1 LEPWVKPLGLRA
13 WVLPVLVL
21 LFLGLFPF
29 LAAPAKA
36 DYASAV
42 KALEEG
48 DFGAARREF
57 RRLAEKGDA
66 KARLRLAILYDK
78 GEGGGRDVGEAARW
92 YGLAADEGLAV
103 ARFNLG
109 SLYEHGDGV
118 KKNLDEAVRLYRQA
132 AEQNLAHAQYNLG
145 VLYAEGRGVALDY
158 AEAARRF
165 RQAAEQGLG
174 LAQYNLGV
182 LYAEGRGVLQDSV
195 AAHMW
200 FNLAALTLKGEEHAR
215 AAKRRDAAAAR
226 MTPEQ
231 IAEAQRRAREWRPN
245 GEGKKG

>member
-1 LEPWVKPLGLRA
+1 M
-13 WVLPVLVL
+13 
-21 LFLGLFPF
+21 
-29 LAAPAKA
+29 
-36 DYASAV
+36 
-42 KALEEG
+42 
-48 DFGAARREF
+48 
-57 RRLAEKGDA
+57 
-66 KARLRLAILYDK
+66 RLAILYDK
-78 GEGGGRDVGEAARW
+78 GEGGARDVGEAARW

-118 KKNLDEAVRLYRQA
+118 KQNLDAAVRLYRQA
-132 AEQNLAHAQYNLG
+132 AEQGLAHAQYNLG
-145 VLYAEGRGVALDY
+145 VLLAEGRGVALDY

-165 RQAAEQGLG
+165 LQAAEQGLA

-200 FNLAALTLKGEEHAR
+200 CNLAAWALKGEEQAR
-215 AAKRRDAAAAR
+215 AAKRRDATVAH

-231 IAEAQRRAREWRPN
+231 LAEAQSRAREWRPN
-245 GEGKKG
+245 GEATQIKAP